1 MFHISHI
8 LEVILEGGYDGAVP
22 WPQGLNSVG
31 ITSRADVAVPLD
43 SFNCD
48 ISRVRVFEAIELSIC
63 DEWKYVTC
71 TDYQSAAICAHM
83 LVG

>member
-1 MFHISHI
+1 MFHVSHL
-8 LEVILEGGYDGAVP
+8 LEDILEGGSDGAGP

-43 SFNCD
+43 PFNCD
-48 ISRVRVFEAIELSIC
+48 ISRVRVFEATELFIC

-71 TDYQSAAICAHM
+71 TDYQSTAIRARM
-83 LVG
+83 LLG